1 MTYLKI
7 INKEKKYNYILNAGE
22 VLIGDEAHN
31 ITKDVLIN
39 MNARY
44 SKAKA
49 K

>member
-7 INKEKKYNYILNAGE
+7 FNKDKKYNYILNAGE

-31 ITKDVLIN
+31 ITKDVLVN
-39 MNARY
+39 MNARF
-44 SKAKA
+44 SKARA